1 MSTYNKI
8 LSGLNYLKK
17 TKNNIKK
24 KIFKFKNNFNK
35 KPYIN
40 ILQIG
45 NNKSSKLFIEKKC
58 KIFKHVG
65 IKYKIYNLNKNIKE
79 IKIIKL
85 IKKIN
90 INKKIHCLL
99 IQLPLPKNINYYKI
113 INSINPKKDVDG
125 LHFNNIGKLIQGYPY
140 IRSCV
145 SYGVIKLFKIYK
157 INIFNLNTVI
167 INSSNLIGKPLSLEL
182 LNKGCTVTLINKKT
196 QNMEK
201 YIKNADLLITAIG
214 KYNIFPIKWIKKNS
228 IVIDIGITLN
238 KKNKIIGDIN
248 YKLAIKRVKYITPVP
263 GGIGPMTISILLK
276 NIIKIFKIYIS
287 NI

>member
-17 TKNNIKK
+17 TKSNIKK
-24 KIFKFKNNFNK
+24 KILKFKKNFNK
-35 KPYIN
+35 QPYIN

-45 NNKSSKLFIEKKC
+45 NNKSSKLFIKNKC
-58 KIFKHVG
+58 NIFKYVG
-65 IKYKIYNLNKNIKE
+65 IKYKIYNLNKKIKE

-113 INSINPKKDVDG
+113 INSIDPKKDVDG
-125 LHFNNIGKLIQGYPY
+125 LHFNNVGKLIQGCPY
-140 IRSCV
+140 IKSCV

-157 INIFNLNTVI
+157 INILNLNTVI

-196 QNMEK
+196 QNIKK

-214 KYNIFPIKWIKKNS
+214 KYNFFPIKWIKKNS

-238 KKNKIIGDIN
+238 KENKIIGDIN
-248 YKLAIKRVKYITPVP
+248 YKLALKKVKYITPVP

-276 NIIKIFKIYIS
+276 NIIKIFKIY